1 MAHTQSW
8 GGTLVYHRLV
18 NPPSL
23 GIAGQPGK
31 QQLPDVWWTDRG
43 TLKRRLHLP
52 IWKQDID
59 FPPALERK
67 EPSRKYME
75 TTIYPGSSPNNHT
88 TPTAF
93 LASSPQSSIFFPPSP
108 GVRRKPPSFSAFC
121 EHTAQSPFKLTLE
134 KGVMTGIWG
143 HTLGIRINFFHL
155 RGNNIFQ

>member
-59 FPPALERK
+59 FLPALERK
-67 EPSRKYME
+67 EPSWKYME

-88 TPTAF
+88 TPTVF
-93 LASSPQSSIFFPPSP
+93 LASSPQSSILSFLTWGEKKATPLFCLLWIHCSEYFKAET
-108 GVRRKPPSFSAFC
+108 GKVRNDR
-121 EHTAQSPFKLTLE
+121 H
-134 KGVMTGIWG
+134 
-143 HTLGIRINFFHL
+143 LGIHFMN
-155 RGNNIFQ
+155 

>member
-67 EPSRKYME
+67 EPSRKYMG

-88 TPTAF
+88 TPTVF
-93 LASSPQSSIFFPPSP
+93 LASSPQSSIFSFFTWGEKKATPLPP
-108 GVRRKPPSFSAFC
+108 FC
-121 EHTAQSPFKLTLE
+121 EYIAQSIFKLKLE
-134 KGVMTGIWG
+134 KYVMTGIWG
-143 HTLGIRINFFHL
+143 YSLWIRNQFFPSTWK
-155 RGNNIFQ
+155 

>member
-23 GIAGQPGK
+23 GMAGQPGK

-67 EPSRKYME
+67 EPSWKYME
-75 TTIYPGSSPNNHT
+75 TTIYLGSSPTNHT
-88 TPTAF
+88 TPTVF
-93 LASSPQSSIFFPPSP
+93 LASSPQSSIFPLFTWSGKKAAPFFCLLWKHCTEYFQAET
-108 GVRRKPPSFSAFC
+108 GKVRNGWHR
-121 EHTAQSPFKLTLE
+121 
-134 KGVMTGIWG
+134 GIYFM
-143 HTLGIRINFFHL
+143 N
-155 RGNNIFQ
+155 

>member
-23 GIAGQPGK
+23 GIAGQPRK

-67 EPSRKYME
+67 ETSWKYME
-75 TTIYPGSSPNNHT
+75 TTIYPDSSPNWLPLHKV
-88 TPTAF
+88 P
-93 LASSPQSSIFFPPSP
+93 FFPSSR
-108 GVRRKPPSFSAFC
+108 GVRGKPPPFSAFC
-121 EHTAQSPFKLTLE
+121 GNIAQSTFKP
-134 KGVMTGIWG
+134 KPWKYVMTGIWG
-143 HTLGIRINFFHL
+143 YFLWIRNHSFPSTWK
-155 RGNNIFQ
+155 

>member
-31 QQLPDVWWTDRG
+31 QQLPDVWWTDPG

-67 EPSRKYME
+67 ETSWKYME
-75 TTIYPGSSPNNHT
+75 TTIYPGSSSNNHT
-88 TPTAF
+88 TPTVF
-93 LASSPQSSIFFPPSP
+93 LVSSPQSSIFPSSP
-108 GVRRKPPSFSAFC
+108 GVRGKQPPFSAFC
-121 EHTAQSPFKLTLE
+121 EYTAQSTFKLKLE
-134 KGVMTGIWG
+134 KYVMTGIWSYI
-143 HTLGIRINFFHL
+143 LWIRNRFFPSTWK
-155 RGNNIFQ
+155 